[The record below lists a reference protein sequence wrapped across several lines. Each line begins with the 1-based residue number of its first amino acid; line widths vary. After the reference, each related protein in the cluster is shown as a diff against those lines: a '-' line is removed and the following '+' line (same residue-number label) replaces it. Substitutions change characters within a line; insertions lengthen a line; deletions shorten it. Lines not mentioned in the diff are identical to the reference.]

1 MYYSEDRAAYQG
13 FVHLKKSFPGKEGH
27 PPSRIKLNERFN
39 EENVDPF
46 ARFRAD
52 DNFPLPLY
60 GTFQGN

>member
-1 MYYSEDRAAYQG
+1 MYYSEDRATYQG

-46 ARFRAD
+46 ARF
-52 DNFPLPLY
+52 
-60 GTFQGN
+60 